1 MNPQWSSRLTWC
13 GTFILMG
20 GFVALLA
27 SLSAPRADRAEAR
40 SIEIPPAAQRA
51 SNPEL
56 SEALQ
61 APAMGSIALSNAD
74 LETSLPSV
82 FEAPVTAAAPDIAPT
97 PPEPKPFVVASIN
110 PSSKLPTETAPVPV
124 TIAPV
129 TNVPTTDLL
138 PNVLMVPVSRL
149 EAPEDCLLADI
160 CIDQYLWALYQRTPK
175 QDTNKVV
182 ELRKVTIKRKG
193 KTRIVTRGFTKLV
206 DADFTWKDPKAAD
219 KVGKPLSKYVIG
231 GMDRTFKRKL
241 LYMLLAAEEA
251 GLSPGITSAFRDDYR
266 QAIAAGQKAASNRSY
281 HGGSLRGGYGHGL
294 AADVV
299 SLKGTTRS
307 QRWVSSD
314 LLWKWIDENG
324 KQFGIGRPYLHRD
337 APHVAPID
345 GREYATHY
353 RAPKI
358 QVAKVDKTKRDQPA
372 AQAGKSPDDKS
383 KTQTASALPDST
395 RTIFAAVE
403 FNARR
408 DQ

>member
-1 MNPQWSSRLTWC
+1 MNPQWSSRMAWC

-20 GFVALLA
+20 GFVAVLA
-27 SLSAPRADRAEAR
+27 SFGAPQVEKAGASA
-40 SIEIPPAAQRA
+40 INYPPTAPTA
-51 SNPEL
+51 SNSKLVEP
-56 SEALQ
+56 LQ
-61 APAMGSIALSNAD
+61 ASAIDNIAVSNAD
-74 LETSLPSV
+74 VETPNPWVSNSS
-82 FEAPVTAAAPDIAPT
+82 APAVAPDTAPT
-97 PPEPKPFVVASIN
+97 SPEPKPFVVASAD
-110 PSSKLPTETAPVPV
+110 PTSRLLVETPP
-124 TIAPV
+124 APV
-129 TNVPTTDLL
+129 TTAPASDLS
-138 PNVLMVPVSRL
+138 PNVLMVPVNRIES
-149 EAPEDCLLADI
+149 PEDCLLADV

-182 ELRKVTIKRKG
+182 ERRKVTVKRKG
-193 KTRIVTRGFTKLV
+193 KTRIVTRSFAKLV
-206 DADFTWKDPKAAD
+206 DADFTWKDPKAAE
-219 KVGKPLSKYVIG
+219 KTGKPVVRYVIG

-299 SLKGTTRS
+299 SVKGTTRS

-314 LLWKWIDENG
+314 ILWKWIDENG
-324 KQFGIGRPYLHRD
+324 KQFGIGRPYLQRD

-345 GREYATHY
+345 GQEYATHY

-358 QVAKVDKTKRDQPA
+358 QLAKADKTRRDPLA
-372 AQAGKSPDDKS
+372 AQDDKS
-383 KTQTASALPDST
+383 KTRTASALADNT
-395 RTIFAAVE
+395 RKIFAAVE